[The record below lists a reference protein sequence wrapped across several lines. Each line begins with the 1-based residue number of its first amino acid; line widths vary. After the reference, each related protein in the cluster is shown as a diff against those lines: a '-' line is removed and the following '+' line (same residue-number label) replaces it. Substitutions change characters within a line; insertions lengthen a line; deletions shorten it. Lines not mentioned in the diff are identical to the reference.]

1 MKWLLISCITVMVY
15 LLMPQCQAFIVIE
28 SMVNEAL
35 TLLCNC
41 SGNCPVVRWIRFIPN
56 KAVIVQQICSKQE
69 NFNKRLALPGD
80 TSRGDFSLMISSVAY
95 TDAGSYMCRC
105 NEISVTEVKL
115 KVIIPTVVKAFEGK
129 NVTLP
134 CYGDTRQVVKDV
146 KWKKDGHEVLLYT
159 PANRWMTKQN
169 RFTMS
174 VEGFL
179 DGDLS
184 LHISPVHLSDTGLYQ
199 CLIHD
204 ESQDGEPRAVLLKV
218 EVYLLM
224 PQCQAFIVIESMVNE
239 ALTLLCNCSGICPVV
254 RWIRF
259 IPDNVV
265 VQSWNCSKQENFNK
279 RLALPGDTSRGDF
292 SLMISS
298 VAYTDAGSYMCSCN
312 EKSVTEVKLKVIIPT
327 VVKAF
332 EGKNVTLPCY
342 GDTRQAVK
350 DVKWKKDGHEVLLY
364 TPANRW
370 MTKQNRFTMSVEG
383 FLDGDLSLYIS
394 PVHLSDTGLYQ
405 CLIHDESQGGEP
417 RAVLLKVE
425 GQQQFTT
432 TNSAPVSGGFALLGL
447 FISVV
452 INIYIT

>member
-1 MKWLLISCITVMVY
+1 
-15 LLMPQCQAFIVIE
+15 MPQCQSFIVRE

-35 TLLCNC
+35 TLPCNY
-41 SGNCPVVRWIRFIPN
+41 SGYCPAVQWSRFIPD
-56 KAVIVQQICSKQE
+56 KVVVVHSWICSKQ
-69 NFNKRLALPGD
+69 FFQKRFTLPGD

-95 TDAGSYMCRC
+95 NDAGSYMCSC
-105 NEISVTEVKL
+105 NEKSVTEVKL

-134 CYGDTRQVVKDV
+134 CYGDTRQVIKDV

-184 LHISPVHLSDTGLYQ
+184 LHISPVHVSDTGLYQ

-224 PQCQAFIVIESMVNE
+224 PQCQAFIVRESMVNE
-239 ALTLLCNCSGICPVV
+239 ALTLPCNCSGNCPVV
-254 RWIRF
+254 LWIHF
-259 IPDNVV
+259 IPDKVVV
-265 VQSWNCSKQENFNK
+265 VQSWICSKQENFNK
-279 RLALPGDTSRGDF
+279 RFTLPGDTSRGDF

-298 VAYTDAGSYMCSCN
+298 VAYTDAGSYMCRCN
-312 EKSVTEVKLKVIIPT
+312 EKSVTEVKLKVI
-327 VVKAF
+327 
-332 EGKNVTLPCY
+332 
-342 GDTRQAVK
+342 R
-350 DVKWKKDGHEVLLY
+350 
-364 TPANRW
+364 
-370 MTKQNRFTMSVEG
+370 
-383 FLDGDLSLYIS
+383 
-394 PVHLSDTGLYQ
+394 
-405 CLIHDESQGGEP
+405 
-417 RAVLLKVE
+417 
-425 GQQQFTT
+425 QQQFTT

-447 FISVV
+447 FIPVG